1 MRRDLWERLPERSK
15 SVLREVRALDAQHAR
30 LSGLAPP
37 ETLAAIRGRRD
48 TLLEPAVTFDELIAG
63 EVVKAGSQTALAA
76 KLGISQARISAWSLG
91 GSRPAP
97 ARMRLIVEQLGYRWE
112 DIKGDMLDP
121 APQPSQVT
129 VAPRSLTVRIPA
141 HLQGAF
147 GVEDDVPERVRR
159 LAWEAAAGA
168 FQAVIRSAR

>member
-15 SVLREVRALDAQHAR
+15 SVLREIRALDAQHAR

-76 KLGISQARISAWSLG
+76 KLGNSSGIAGRT
-91 GSRPAP
+91 SRGTCST
-97 ARMRLIVEQLGYRWE
+97 R
-112 DIKGDMLDP
+112 
-121 APQPSQVT
+121 
-129 VAPRSLTVRIPA
+129 PRN
-141 HLQGAF
+141 H
-147 GVEDDVPERVRR
+147 RR
-159 LAWEAAAGA
+159 
-168 FQAVIRSAR
+168 